1 MTATRRTLPR
11 ESFKPAFVVGVTG
24 DMDLDPAHREAT
36 KAEVKQIFDWL
47 RASPGKKHKKQNK
60 ASLGPGLGL
69 KNTPIVHAYYSTL
82 VVGAKRKS
90 ACRRSGQG
98 IPESGGFVRACCQ
111 NSPSAGDR
119 ERC

>member
-1 MTATRRTLPR
+1 MTFVFLFFFLMIRRPPRSTLFPYTTLFR
-11 ESFKPAFVVGVTG
+11 SFKPAFVVGVTG

-36 KAEVKQIFDWL
+36 KEEVKQIFDWL

-82 VVGAKRKS
+82 V
-90 ACRRSGQG
+90 
-98 IPESGGFVRACCQ
+98 
-111 NSPSAGDR
+111 
-119 ERC
+119 